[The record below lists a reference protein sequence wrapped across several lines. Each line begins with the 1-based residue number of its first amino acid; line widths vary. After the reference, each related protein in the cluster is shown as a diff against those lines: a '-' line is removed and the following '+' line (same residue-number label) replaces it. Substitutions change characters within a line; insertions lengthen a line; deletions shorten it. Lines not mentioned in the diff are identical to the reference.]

1 MNNHVFQCHGESP
14 DKQQFT
20 KTIEALSGYINKTM
34 DFPKDVA
41 SICKNFTTDMIEEPK
56 DLTVAEKES
65 DTKKLIWKTKVQTY
79 VRRIEAQEKNCQSIF
94 AVIWG
99 QCSNAMKNKLQSLRE
114 YESKSD
120 SNDCVW
126 ILREIKAVT
135 LRFEGTRYVF

>member
-20 KTIEALSGYINKTM
+20 KTIEALSGHINKTM

-56 DLTVAEKES
+56 DLTAAEKES

-79 VRRIEAQEKNCQSIF
+79 VRRIEAREKNYQRIF
-94 AVIWG
+94 AVIRG
-99 QCSNAMKNKLQSLRE
+99 QCSNAMKNKLKSLSK

-120 SNDCVW
+120 SNDCV
-126 ILREIKAVT
+126 
-135 LRFEGTRYVF
+135 